1 MSRKTVQKH
10 IGSLVDKD
18 LIRAEETMI
27 RRKDGRRCNGSLLY
41 TVKPIQQIL
50 KEREE
55 EFLAELKLAEAQRK
69 WDRHCQQRERP
80 CFAL

>member
-1 MSRKTVQKH
+1 
-10 IGSLVDKD
+10 
-18 LIRAEETMI
+18 MI
-27 RRKDGRRCNGSLLY
+27 RRKYGHRYNGSLLY

-69 WDRHCQQRERP
+69 WDRHCQQRDRP
-80 CFAL
+80 RSAL